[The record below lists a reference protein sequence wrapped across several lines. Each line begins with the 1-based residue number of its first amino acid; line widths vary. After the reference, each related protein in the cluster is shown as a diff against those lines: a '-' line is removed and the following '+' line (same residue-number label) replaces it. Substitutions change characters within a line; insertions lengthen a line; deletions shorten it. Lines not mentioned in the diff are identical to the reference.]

1 MAEESDQER
10 NYPATSRRLEQA
22 RERGQVARSRELAA
36 ATAALVT
43 VLAFWIGGSSL
54 LSHCAAIT
62 GDGLRLTRD
71 MAFDPAQL
79 TLQLGHLSAAA
90 LLMLAPLFGLLL
102 VVTVAGPLTM
112 SGWVLAPQALTPDF
126 SRLNPLRG
134 VRNMVSGHSAVEL
147 LKAAA
152 KCVLLGGIA
161 IAVLSHD
168 RYDLLRLAAQDPSA
182 ALHDLGGM
190 LLSACFALSGGLAL
204 IAVIDVPYQLWRH
217 HHGLRMTREEVRQE
231 QREMDG
237 DPQLKARIRNMQ
249 RTMARKRMM
258 AAVPQADV
266 IVTNP
271 THYAVALEY
280 REDRMRAPRVIAKGA
295 HLLAQRIREA
305 GEAHNVP
312 VLEAP
317 PLARALYRHAEI
329 GAEIPAALYAA
340 VAQVLVYVYQLRH
353 YREFGGAVPA
363 APEHLPVPAPLD
375 PPQDAQ

>member
-22 RERGQVARSRELAA
+22 RERGRVARSRELAA

-62 GDGLRLTRD
+62 GDGLRLTRG

-102 VVTVAGPLTM
+102 VVTVVGPLTM
-112 SGWVLAPQALTPDF
+112 SGWVLAPQALMPDF

-134 VRNMVSGHSAVEL
+134 VRNMVSGHAAVEL

-152 KCVLLGGIA
+152 KCLLLGGIA
-161 IAVLSHD
+161 VAVLSRD
-168 RYDLLRLAAQDPSA
+168 RYDLLRLAAQEPSA

-204 IAVIDVPYQLWRH
+204 IAVIDVPYQWWRH

-237 DPQLKARIRNMQ
+237 DPQLKARIRNVQ

-305 GEAHNVP
+305 GEAHHVP

-317 PLARALYRHAEI
+317 PLARALYRHADI

-353 YREFGGAVPA
+353 YREFGGEAPL
-363 APEHLPVPAPLD
+363 APESLPVPAPLD
-375 PPQDAQ
+375 PQQAAQ